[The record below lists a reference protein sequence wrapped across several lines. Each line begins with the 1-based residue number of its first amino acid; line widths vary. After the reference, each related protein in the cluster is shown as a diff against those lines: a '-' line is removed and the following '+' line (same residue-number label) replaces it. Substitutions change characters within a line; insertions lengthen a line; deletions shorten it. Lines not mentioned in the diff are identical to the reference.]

1 VISFL
6 HRCATS
12 TARVVGAGAS
22 PAAITLGLALAAAPA
37 WAERADRSQPI
48 SFVADS
54 ARVDEQR
61 KVNVLTGNVEI
72 TKGTILIRANVVEVR
87 QAGDGQSAVATGW
100 PSRRA
105 YFRQKRDGADE
116 YVEGEAERLEYDGR
130 NDSVKLINQAVMRRF
145 RGNVLADE
153 VIGQTISYDSGSEV
167 FQVQGGNAS
176 GAPDGRVRGV
186 ITPREVPASA
196 PASETP
202 R

>member
-1 VISFL
+1 MSSYLQRWV
-6 HRCATS
+6 A
-12 TARVVGAGAS
+12 
-22 PAAITLGLALAAAPA
+22 PAACAAAAWSRAGSIALGLAFAAAPA
-37 WAERADRSQPI
+37 GAERADRNQPI

-87 QAGDGQSAVATGW
+87 QNGDGQSAVATGW
-100 PSRRA
+100 PNRRA

-130 NDSVKLINQAVMRRF
+130 NDSVKLVNQAVMRRF

-153 VIGQTISYDSGSEV
+153 VIGQTITYDSGSEV

-186 ITPREVPASA
+186 ITPRET
-196 PASETP
+196 PASEPASGTP